1 MKPNIKITPHHSNI
15 VLITHI
21 SEPQFQVEYDTT
33 LNEIDFLK
41 VFSNGYLTKEL
52 NVILE
57 EAKTFIKSLKFA

>member
-33 LNEIDFLK
+33 LNEINFLK
-41 VFSNGYLTKEL
+41 VFSNGYLSSEL
-52 NVILE
+52 NNILNQIRNYFS
-57 EAKTFIKSLKFA
+57 K